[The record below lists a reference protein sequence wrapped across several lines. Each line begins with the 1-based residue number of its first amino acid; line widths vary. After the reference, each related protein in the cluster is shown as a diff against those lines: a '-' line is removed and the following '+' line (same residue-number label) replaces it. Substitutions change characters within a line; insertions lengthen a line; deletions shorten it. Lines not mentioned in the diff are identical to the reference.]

1 MNGVGVLGH
10 QPLPCTASAHSFEAT
25 RQTFNCQHCN
35 VTLKGKIQYEAHINS
50 RRHKKTVASKKKKA
64 RRTEPSSTPASII
77 GILKVSVIEQQDDHY
92 LHQYLLRLQRIF
104 WLFVSIYVHGRFDR
118 SKSAVIFCLFS
129 LLKNMLKQ
137 GGGGYKNPKQ
147 VLT

>member
-50 RRHKKTVASKKKKA
+50 RRHKKTVASQKKKA

-77 GILKVSVIEQQDDHY
+77 GIPKVSVIEQQDDHY

-104 WLFVSIYVHGRFDR
+104 WMFVSIYICTQFFGRFDR
-118 SKSAVIFCLFS
+118 SKSAVIFCLF
-129 LLKNMLKQ
+129 LLL
-137 GGGGYKNPKQ
+137 YKTYLRRGEGVQKS
-147 VLT
+147 